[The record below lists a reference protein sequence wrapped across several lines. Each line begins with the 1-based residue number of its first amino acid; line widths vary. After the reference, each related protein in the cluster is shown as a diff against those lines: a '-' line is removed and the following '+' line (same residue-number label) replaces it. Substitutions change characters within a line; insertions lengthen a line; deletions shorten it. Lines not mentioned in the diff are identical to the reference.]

1 MPLHLNDDD
10 IVSVHGEILKH
21 PRSEFTML
29 SYTVHVLELA
39 GIMREVNNL
48 ATPDMA
54 QGRKR
59 LNLQYKHTIGLTA
72 MGPIATIPVQRF
84 ILHQQ
89 LQSLLL
95 HLHCFNLLTPMGR
108 SLTTSNTQLF
118 NATIVLLLRLLFHAR
133 SADADPSSAQLSRL
147 MTRE

>member
-59 LNLQYKHTIGLTA
+59 LNLQYKQYVAGL
-72 MGPIATIPVQRF
+72 
-84 ILHQQ
+84 
-89 LQSLLL
+89 
-95 HLHCFNLLTPMGR
+95 
-108 SLTTSNTQLF
+108 
-118 NATIVLLLRLLFHAR
+118 
-133 SADADPSSAQLSRL
+133 LSYF
-147 MTRE
+147 